1 MGEFQGL
8 LNPVF
13 SKVLDGWIL
22 N

>member
-22 N
+22 